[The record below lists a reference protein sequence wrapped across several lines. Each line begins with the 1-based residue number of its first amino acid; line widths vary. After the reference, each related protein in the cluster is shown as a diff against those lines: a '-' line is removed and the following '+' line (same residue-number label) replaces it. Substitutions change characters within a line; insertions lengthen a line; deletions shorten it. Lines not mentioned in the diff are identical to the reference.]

1 MASFKD
7 SKNRDWIVSVDVATI
22 KVVRARLSI
31 DNQPVDLTQIANK
44 DGVLLDRLARDVCF
58 LVDLLWV
65 LCEEQA
71 PGKNV
76 DEIEFARGLVGDGID
91 SASSALIEAMID
103 FFPRERRELL
113 KAMWA
118 KSQEVETLIMDQA
131 KQDVA
136 EMAPTEIAKR
146 IMEQSPG
153 S

>member
-22 KVVRARLSI
+22 KAVRARLSI

-44 DGVLLDRLARDVCF
+44 DGVLLDRLAKDVCF

-91 SASSALIEAMID
+91 SASGAL
-103 FFPRERRELL
+103 L
-113 KAMWA
+113 
-118 KSQEVETLIMDQA
+118 
-131 KQDVA
+131 
-136 EMAPTEIAKR
+136 
-146 IMEQSPG
+146 
-153 S
+153 